1 MKSVAYQRGFY
12 EGFCARHKDSKYRRY
27 REYAGYV
34 DRFLHS
40 HDVVDGVD
48 FDRRRDK
55 LPMPMNIY
63 FMG

>member
-1 MKSVAYQRGFY
+1 MKSIAYHRGFY
-12 EGFCARHKDSKYRRY
+12 EGFCAKHKNSKYRRY

-34 DRFLHS
+34 DRFLH
-40 HDVVDGVD
+40 DRGVVDGMD
-48 FDRRRDK
+48 YDRRCDK

>member
-1 MKSVAYQRGFY
+1 MRSVAYWRGYY
-12 EGFCARHKDSKYRRY
+12 EAICVMDRDSKYRRY

-40 HDVVDGVD
+40 HDVVDGVE
-48 FDRRRDK
+48 FERRRNE
-55 LPMPMNIY
+55 LPMPMTVY